1 MGDPLLRS
9 VELLLLA
16 DAVYLRCDV
25 DTRREHRDALLNM
38 VRWGVA
44 TSSRSSIIAAC
55 KNLGIA

>member
-1 MGDPLLRS
+1 MGDPRLRS

-25 DTRREHRDALLNM
+25 DTRREHRDVLLHM

-44 TSSRSSIIAAC
+44 TSSRTAIAAA
-55 KNLGIA
+55 LARTGW